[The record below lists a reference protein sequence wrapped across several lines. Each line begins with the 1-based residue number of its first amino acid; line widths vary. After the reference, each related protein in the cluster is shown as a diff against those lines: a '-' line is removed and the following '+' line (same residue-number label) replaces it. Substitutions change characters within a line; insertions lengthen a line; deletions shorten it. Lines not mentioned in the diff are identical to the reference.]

1 MRDYARLQTA
11 ILLRRFAFQ
20 VNRTSHSGDAEYIH
34 DLRVSIRRFSRCL
47 RVFSQFYP
55 NGTWRKLRSQLSELM
70 SMAGAVRD
78 RDVALELLADAKIS
92 ERTSAVTRLRAER
105 ERLVAE
111 LIEELRRWK
120 SRDFS
125 RKWRRRLGL

>member
-1 MRDYARLQTA
+1 
-11 ILLRRFAFQ
+11 
-20 VNRTSHSGDAEYIH
+20 
-34 DLRVSIRRFSRCL
+34 
-47 RVFSQFYP
+47 
-55 NGTWRKLRSQLSELM
+55 M

>member
-20 VNRTSHSGDAEYIH
+20 VNRTSHSGDAESIH

-78 RDVALELLADAKIS
+78 RDIALELLADAKIS
-92 ERTSAVTRLRAER
+92 ERASAVTRLRAER

>member
-20 VNRTSHSGDAEYIH
+20 VNRTSHSGDAESIH

>member
-1 MRDYARLQTA
+1 
-11 ILLRRFAFQ
+11 
-20 VNRTSHSGDAEYIH
+20 
-34 DLRVSIRRFSRCL
+34 
-47 RVFSQFYP
+47 
-55 NGTWRKLRSQLSELM
+55 
-70 SMAGAVRD
+70 MAGSVRN

>member
-20 VNRTSHSGDAEYIH
+20 VNRTSHSGDAESIH

-92 ERTSAVTRLRAER
+92 ERASAVTRLRAER

-111 LIEELRRWK
+111 LIEELRRRK

-125 RKWRRRLGL
+125 RRWRRRRGL

>member
-20 VNRTSHSGDAEYIH
+20 VNRTSHSGDAESIH

-111 LIEELRRWK
+111 LIEELRRRK

>member
-11 ILLRRFAFQ
+11 VLLRRFAFQ
-20 VNRTSHSGDAEYIH
+20 VNRTSHSGDAESIH

-55 NGTWRKLRSQLSELM
+55 DGSWKRLRSQLSELM
-70 SMAGAVRD
+70 GMAGAVRD
-78 RDVALELLADAKIS
+78 RDIAIELLADGGIS
-92 ERTSAVTRLRAER
+92 ERAPAVTQFHSER
-105 ERLVAE
+105 KQLAAA

-120 SRDFS
+120 RRDFS
-125 RKWRRRLGL
+125 RKWRRRLEL

>member
-1 MRDYARLQTA
+1 
-11 ILLRRFAFQ
+11 
-20 VNRTSHSGDAEYIH
+20 
-34 DLRVSIRRFSRCL
+34 
-47 RVFSQFYP
+47 
-55 NGTWRKLRSQLSELM
+55 M

-92 ERTSAVTRLRAER
+92 ERASAVTRLRAER

-111 LIEELRRWK
+111 LIEELRRRK